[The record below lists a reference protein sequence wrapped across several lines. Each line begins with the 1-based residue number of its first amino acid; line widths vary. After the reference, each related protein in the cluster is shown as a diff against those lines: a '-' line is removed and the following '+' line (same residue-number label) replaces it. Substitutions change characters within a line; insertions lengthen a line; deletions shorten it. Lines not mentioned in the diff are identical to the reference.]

1 MEVLWWILI
10 VILFLL
16 AYTGLVLPALPDVPF
31 IMGGFLI
38 YHLLINDEPLGKWF
52 WIVTV
57 LLTVL
62 LLIVDYVSS
71 GIAAKKYG
79 GSNWSIVAAFI
90 GVIVFPFMIGPIG
103 IIVGPFLLVFLIELL
118 LKKDWELAL
127 KVSWGTLI
135 GFFGGI
141 IFKFVVM
148 TGMIAW
154 FLIFV
159 IF

>member
-16 AYTGLVLPALPDVPF
+16 AYAGLVLPALPDVPF
-31 IMGGFLI
+31 ILGGFVI
-38 YHLLINDEPLGKWF
+38 YHFLINDSSLGMWF
-52 WIVTV
+52 WIVSIM
-57 LLTVL
+57 LTVL
-62 LLIVDYVSS
+62 LVIVDYVAS

-79 GSNWSIVAAFI
+79 GSNWSIFAAFV
-90 GVIVFPFMIGPIG
+90 GVILFPFIIGPIG
-103 IIVGPFLLVFLIELL
+103 IIVGPFLLVFLIELMIR
-118 LKKDWELAL
+118 KDWEMAL
-127 KVSWGTLI
+127 KVSFGTLI

-148 TGMIAW
+148 TGMIGW
-154 FLIFV
+154 FLILV